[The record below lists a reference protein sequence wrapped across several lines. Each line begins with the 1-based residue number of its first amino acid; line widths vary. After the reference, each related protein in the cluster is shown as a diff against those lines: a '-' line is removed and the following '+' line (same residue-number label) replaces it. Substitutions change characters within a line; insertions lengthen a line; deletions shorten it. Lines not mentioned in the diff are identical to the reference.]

1 MFVNMDYQ
9 DTYSTPE
16 FANVRYPSV
25 VAKSINGWAYVLTK
39 DEDYVQRLSHHHN
52 VEVRVGDRWVPYSGE
67 LPDPDDLKG
76 AEPPPYAGDEE
87 ADPNY

>member
-1 MFVNMDYQ
+1 MHVNMDYQ

-25 VAKSINGWAYVLTK
+25 AAKSIDGWAYVLTK

-52 VEVRVGDRWVPYSGE
+52 VEVRVDDMWVTFTGE
-67 LPDPDDLKG
+67 LLDPDDLG
-76 AEPPPYAGDEE
+76 QEPPPYAGDSES
-87 ADPNY
+87 DPNY